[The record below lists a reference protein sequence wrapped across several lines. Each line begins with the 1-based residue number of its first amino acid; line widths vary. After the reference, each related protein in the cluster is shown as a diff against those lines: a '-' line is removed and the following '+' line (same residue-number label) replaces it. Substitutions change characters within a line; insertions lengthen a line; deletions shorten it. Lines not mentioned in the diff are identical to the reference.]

1 MPGDYVNVTMQTV
14 MGVLEEKF
22 NAALGRVVKDI
33 ADPAKAAEATR
44 EIVIRL
50 KLKPDDQRASVIME
64 SDIDA
69 KLARSKPTKSFV
81 LVSLGD
87 EGPVAKVSNARQMT
101 LQEQLEAATQEK
113 EA

>member
-1 MPGDYVNVTMQTV
+1 MPGDYVEVTMQAV
-14 MGVLEEKF
+14 MGPLEEKF
-22 NAALGRVVKDI
+22 KAAFRRILRDI
-33 ADPAKAAEATR
+33 ADPAKPAESTR

-50 KLKPDDQRASVIME
+50 KMKPDEERSNVITE
-64 SDIDA
+64 GDVDT
-69 KLARSKPTKSFV
+69 KLARSKPTKSFM

-101 LQEQLEAATQEK
+101 LVEQLDRAASGK